1 MDTSIAAMDASI
13 AVDGNAE
20 AVVAPLPFSNRSAT
34 DGVNGFLTPPGNPQ
48 GFAEALLELLA
59 APELAARKMIDDIE
73 ALYTKLLTKHDIL

>member
-20 AVVAPLPFSNRSAT
+20 AMA

>member
-20 AVVAPLPFSNRSAT
+20 AMA

-48 GFAEALLELLA
+48 AFAEALLELLA
-59 APELAARKMIDDIE
+59 DPEFGTRKMVDDIE
-73 ALYTKLLTKHDIL
+73 ALYTKLLTKHDTL